1 MLNSTNKARQV
12 MLIDDSAIDLKIHS
26 KILSIHYEGLH
37 IITCL
42 SGQEALLTLKKHKN
56 LPDQLPDLILLDIQM
71 PDMDGFDFLEKF
83 KKLPAVIV
91 EKCAIVMLSSTLDFG
106 DIIRAEANL
115 HVIKLLKKP
124 LDPVEL
130 KKITG

>member
-1 MLNSTNKARQV
+1 MLSSTNKLRQV

-26 KILSIHYEGLH
+26 KILSIHYEGLD

-42 SGQEALLTLKKHKN
+42 SAQEALLALKKHKN
-56 LPDQLPDLILLDIQM
+56 VPDQLPDLILLDIQM

-83 KKLPAVIV
+83 KKLPAVII

-106 DIIRAEANL
+106 DIIRAEANR

-124 LDPVEL
+124 LNPVEL